1 MLGMLFA
8 LIVNKTAPW
17 GREGQGEEEISAIGN
32 TNDYSFKK

>member
-1 MLGMLFA
+1 MLGMLFT

-17 GREGQGEEEISAIGN
+17 GREGQGEEESAIGN

>member
-8 LIVNKTAPW
+8 LIVNKTALG
-17 GREGQGEEEISAIGN
+17 GREGQGEEDISAISN